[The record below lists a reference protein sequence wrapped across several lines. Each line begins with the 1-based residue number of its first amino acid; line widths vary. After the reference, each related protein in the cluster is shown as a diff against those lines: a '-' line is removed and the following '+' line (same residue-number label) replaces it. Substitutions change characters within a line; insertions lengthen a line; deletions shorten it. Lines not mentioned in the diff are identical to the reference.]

1 MAKCKYCG
9 AEVES
14 KYCPYCGVINRE
26 FIEEEKAR
34 NEENEKNIINPKF
47 LSGVKKV
54 VSAVVETG
62 KTIIKTVK
70 ENIAEDNKIK
80 FCKNCGRKLKE
91 DSLFCDKCGSNFSE
105 EE

>member
-9 AEVES
+9 AEVDS
-14 KYCPYCGVINRE
+14 KYCPYCGIVNRE
-26 FIEEEKAR
+26 YVEEPSLSRPQGLAGLIAPEGL
-34 NEENEKNIINPKF
+34 EEIKNVF
-47 LSGVKKV
+47 GVVVDAGKKIV
-54 VSAVVETG
+54 N
-62 KTIIKTVK
+62 KIK
-70 ENIAEDNKIK
+70 ENINEDLKVK